1 MSDDEYEIGYCKP
14 PVATRYKPG
23 QSGNLLGRPPQAKSI
38 RALLGQVLDEK
49 VSVKV
54 KGRMKRVSKCEVV
67 LRVLVNGAMKGERRP
82 VEIVLKYLNENDHP
96 EPFVYEPIDNA
107 ILAELIATTRN
118 PTDEDAVESGDAESA

>member
-1 MSDDEYEIGYCKP
+1 
-14 PVATRYKPG
+14 
-23 QSGNLLGRPPQAKSI
+23 
-38 RALLGQVLDEK
+38 
-49 VSVKV
+49 
-54 KGRMKRVSKCEVV
+54 MKRVSKCEVV